1 MHEIV
6 IGGVGVLLHALLT
19 VAHDQGELLASR
31 PGRFIPAKDGPQSWS
46 KCRVGIRKIMPLSNI
61 VGRTDRNHVNYL
73 TLYLNWKHYEY
84 DMI

>member
-6 IGGVGVLLHALLT
+6 MAGVGVLLHALLT
-19 VAHDQGELLASR
+19 VAQDKGELLASR

-46 KCRVGIRKIMPLSNI
+46 KCRVEIRKIMPLSNI
-61 VGRTDRNHVNYL
+61 VGRTDRNHVNYM
-73 TLYLNWKHYEY
+73 TLYLNFKHYEY